1 MPEAESTLA
10 AGRGL
15 QLLDYGLIAAYMVG
29 TFGIAWWFGRKQKN
43 TDDYFV
49 GGRSMPWFAVGL
61 SILATLFSTLTYL
74 GMPGEVI
81 KHGTRIYFGYLTIP
95 FTACVITLLWI
106 PFFMRLRLVSAYEYL
121 ERRFSYPLRAVG
133 ASLFILLR
141 LGWMSMV
148 IYAASDALNR
158 VKGRDFE
165 SLAGNDLYW
174 IIGIIGVTAAVYTAI
189 GGIQAMIWTDV
200 LQCLLLLAG
209 VLMAVFYV
217 VWVDGTGP
225 IDWYHSAA
233 SVRETVVDPK
243 TGLRLAD
250 STSPWY
256 SLDLTARMTVL
267 TVMMNNFFWT
277 TCTHGSD
284 QVVLQRYFS
293 TSSLKA
299 ARKSYFIN
307 LGVDLTMAFLL
318 AMCGLALAAFYVSRI
333 QFDGKVFATGGV
345 GTPPDKLFQHFLGHQ
360 LPVGCA
366 GLVIAAF
373 LCDAIQTLQSGV
385 NAITAVV
392 TNDFIPRLRSGK
404 PRILSDLTFAR
415 MAAFGI
421 TAFVTGNAYF
431 VNYIAT
437 KNGWTLVDMMPKFF
451 NMFIGPLAGMFV
463 VGMFCRRARTFSV
476 AGAAL
481 VGIPVA
487 VGWSWWPEITGSF
500 PQMGIWWPRIAGPD
514 VKPAWALSIAVPCV
528 TTIAV
533 GFLLSFFERRGPHA
547 GEAYTWRS
555 IIRRIPAEG
564 PPENR
569 PADSPAPV
577 AP

>member
-1 MPEAESTLA
+1 MPPEAETTLA
-10 AGRGL
+10 TSSRGL
-15 QLLDYGLIAAYMVG
+15 QGLDYVLIVAYMVG
-29 TFGIAWWFGRKQKN
+29 TLGIAWWFGRKQKN

-49 GGRSMPWFAVGL
+49 GGRSMPWYAVGL

-81 KHGTRIYFGYLTIP
+81 KHGVRIYFGYLTIP

-121 ERRFSYPLRAVG
+121 ERRFGYSVRAVG

-158 VKGRDFE
+158 VKGRDFDFLE
-165 SLAGNDLYW
+165 GNDLYW
-174 IIGIIGVTAAVYTAI
+174 IMGLIGLTAAVYTAI

-209 VLMAVFYV
+209 VLMAIFYV

-225 IDWYHSAA
+225 VDWYHSAA
-233 SVRETVVDPK
+233 AIREAVVDPK
-243 TGLRLAD
+243 TGKRLAENV
-250 STSPWY
+250 SPWY

-267 TVMMNNFFWT
+267 TVMLNNFFWT

-293 TSSLKA
+293 TSSLKT
-299 ARKSYFIN
+299 ARKSYFVN
-307 LGVDLTMAFLL
+307 LGVDLSMAFLL
-318 AMCGLALAAFYVSRI
+318 AMTGLALAAFYVSRVS
-333 QFDGKVFATGGV
+333 FDGKAFAIGEG
-345 GTPPDKLFQHFLGHQ
+345 GTPPDKLFQYFLGHQ
-360 LPVGCA
+360 LPLGCA

-392 TNDFIPRLRSGK
+392 TNDYIPRLRSGK
-404 PRILSDLTFAR
+404 PRMVSDLTFAR
-415 MAAFGI
+415 IAALTI
-421 TAFVTGNAYF
+421 TLLVTGNAYF

-437 KNGWTLVDMMPKFF
+437 KNAWTLVDMMPKFF
-451 NMFIGPLAGMFV
+451 NLFIGPLAGMFV
-463 VGMFCRRARTFSV
+463 IGMFCRRARTRS
-476 AGAAL
+476 ALCAAM

-487 VGWSWWPEITGSF
+487 VCWSWWPQITG
-500 PQMGIWWPRIAGPD
+500 G
-514 VKPAWALSIAVPCV
+514 KELAWALSIAFPCAS
-528 TTIAV
+528 TIAV
-533 GFLLSFFERRGPHA
+533 GVFLSLFEKSGPHP
-547 GEAYTWRS
+547 GEDYTWKS
-555 IIRRIPAEG
+555 IIRRIPEN
-564 PPENR
+564 PPET
-569 PADSPAPV
+569 APK
-577 AP
+577 AAGPG